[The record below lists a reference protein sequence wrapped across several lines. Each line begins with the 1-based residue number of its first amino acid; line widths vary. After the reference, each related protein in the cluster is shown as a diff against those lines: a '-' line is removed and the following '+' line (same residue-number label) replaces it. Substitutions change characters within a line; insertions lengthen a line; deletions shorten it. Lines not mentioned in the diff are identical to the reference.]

1 MAGVTPLAHAGHLL
15 IDIPL
20 FGGPVVILAVA
31 LMWSSRRER
40 RREEAES
47 GDSSK
52 A

>member
-1 MAGVTPLAHAGHLL
+1 MTAVTPLAHAGHIL

-20 FGGPVVILAVA
+20 FGGPVVILAAA
-31 LMWSSRRER
+31 LVWSSRRER

-47 GDSSK
+47 GESPG